1 MNPTSKIERYGL
13 LGYVTS
19 REFGGLRIPVPL
31 QSLALRDYCS
41 RRSFVYKLHSNENI
55 FPNSYLVLDGL
66 INAVPSSKGIVMC
79 SIFMLPESKSLRM
92 KFLERIFNHSG
103 EVHFVL
109 EDIVLQDIYDVKHV
123 DLILNCVAIQKKC
136 LKPIAFKDLLVTRKL

>member
-1 MNPTSKIERYGL
+1 MNPASKIERYGL

-41 RRSFVYKLHSNENI
+41 RKSFVYKLHSNENI
-55 FPNSYLVLDGL
+55 FPNSFLVLDGL
-66 INAVPSSKGIVMC
+66 INAVPSSTGIVMC
-79 SIFMLPESKSLRM
+79 SIFMLPESRSLRL
-92 KFLERIFNHSG
+92 KFLQRIFNHSG

-109 EDIVLQDIYDVKHV
+109 EDLVLQNIDDVNQV
-123 DLILNCVAIQKKC
+123 DLILNCVSTQDKC
-136 LKPIAFKDLLVTRKL
+136 LKPKALKAQLVSTKL